1 MPQESVLIGLLSAG
15 VGAFFTYLAN
25 RDKINAGTSTAT
37 MQRLWERVEA
47 LERGKED
54 LGRQLD
60 ECREHH
66 RECQSSAELQQ
77 REIVSLRADL
87 DDLRRTVCQT

>member
-1 MPQESVLIGLLSAG
+1 MPAENLVIGMLSAG

-37 MQRLWERVEA
+37 MHRLWERVEA
-47 LERGKED
+47 LERSKEELGKHLE
-54 LGRQLD
+54 

-66 RECQSSAELQQ
+66 RECQSNAEMQQ
-77 REIVSLRADL
+77 REIQDLRADL
-87 DDLRRTVCQT
+87 NDLRQTVCQA